1 MKNTILKYGIWAFIT
16 ASVLFLAGF
25 LIGKQIDLDFSTM
38 AVFGYASMVISLIF
52 VFFGIKHFR
61 DRINDGKVSLG
72 KAIVIGLL
80 ISLFSAVG
88 FAIVDYIYTSSI
100 NPNFA
105 VEYKE
110 YTMIQ
115 LSEANLS
122 AEEFKTKVKE
132 LEDSMSMMESS
143 SFMAF
148 VMFATVMII
157 GFIISLISGLILQ
170 RK

>member
-1 MKNTILKYGIWAFIT
+1 MKNTIVKFGVYAFIT

-25 LIGKQIDLDFSTM
+25 LIGKQVDLDFNTM
-38 AVFGYASMVISLIF
+38 AIFGYASMILSLVF
-52 VFFGIKHFR
+52 VYFGIKHFR
-61 DRINDGKVSLG
+61 DQINDGKVTLG
-72 KAIVIGLL
+72 KALVIGLL
-80 ISLFSAVG
+80 ISLFSAIG
-88 FAIVDYIYTSSI
+88 FAIVDYIYTTSI

-105 VEYKE
+105 VEYKS
-110 YTMIQ
+110 YTMTQ

-122 AEEFKTKVKE
+122 AEEFKTKVEE
-132 LEDSMSMMESS
+132 LEASMDMMGSS

-148 VMFATVMII
+148 VMFGTVMII